1 MGVAE
6 FLSGLGST
14 GSTLALFFV
23 AFSSQ
28 GSAADAA
35 YVSAAYMVLYML
47 ASFVSP
53 AVSARFDHR
62 RVVVLQVVLKALIFV
77 LPWVLSLTGNLTVGS
92 IILVMGL
99 TGLVTGATQPAY
111 YHVLQDLSP
120 ERGVSA
126 ANAFIGSRYSA
137 AAVIGAIVGG
147 AVLAATGPTWL
158 LFANVLSYLP
168 LLWVLLRLPDR
179 AAGTPS
185 GEPRPHMAAALADL
199 FGTRVLRLGIL
210 LDLAVVALSI
220 PTSLLTKLANGVG
233 TSATYYGIVS
243 AASGFGMVLTMPLL
257 ARLNARRQ
265 RPGVVVGAIVVL
277 ALGLLLTGVVGATGQ
292 QGVPG
297 VLLLSLAVCLAFL
310 GSFAAGDKLLAV
322 VQVSAPGAE
331 RTVAIAAITFS
342 AMAAATVTTLVEGA
356 LADVLPVWW
365 IQLVAGAMA
374 LTLALVGVVAFRR
387 GWLPTSHASTT

>member
-28 GSAADAA
+28 GSATDAA

-62 RVVVLQVVLKALIFV
+62 RVVVLQVVLKALIFI
-77 LPWVLSLTGNLTVGS
+77 LPWVLSLNGNLTVGS

-147 AVLAATGPTWL
+147 VVLAAIGPTWL

-199 FGTRVLRLGIL
+199 FSTRVLRLGIL

-233 TSATYYGIVS
+233 TSAAYYGIVS

-297 VLLLSLAVCLAFL
+297 VLLLSLAICLAFL

-331 RTVAIAAITFS
+331 RTVAIAAITFA

-387 GWLPTSHASTT
+387 GWLPASHASTT